1 VIGKP
6 AALPTQPASSNPST
20 KICVAIELL
29 RQKLTAHFTLVYE
42 PPVTL
47 TGQSID
53 VLLSYGD
60 QRHYF
65 DVKTVFA
72 P

>member
-1 VIGKP
+1 M
-6 AALPTQPASSNPST
+6 
-20 KICVAIELL
+20 AIELL

-53 VLLSYGD
+53 FLLSYGD